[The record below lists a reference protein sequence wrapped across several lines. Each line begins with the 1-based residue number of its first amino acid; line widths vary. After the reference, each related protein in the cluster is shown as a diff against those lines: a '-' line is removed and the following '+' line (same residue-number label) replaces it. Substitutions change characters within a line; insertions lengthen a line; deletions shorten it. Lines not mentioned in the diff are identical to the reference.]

1 MDWYI
6 YVVFKWKKL
15 YVIVHFNKTFLTHCV
30 VYVQCVKK
38 SGAYQ
43 WQTVISSSFICIIRH
58 LFPWKTIM
66 FLYLH
71 PIFSLAKINISHHLM
86 RISTSYFNGHHHL
99 KFFFSNFFQKLF
111 FLYWCRK
118 VFEHWKYLV
127 TVCTMHG
134 WFDQLLDV
142 SKRQSS

>member
-99 KFFFSNFFQKLF
+99 KFFFFEFFKNFFF
-111 FLYWCRK
+111 FIDVGR
-118 VFEHWKYLV
+118 YLNISSYRV
-127 TVCTMHG
+127 YALKHG

-142 SKRQSS
+142 SKRQSA